1 MKPHVDDTAPVSE
14 ETIVLLTSTT
24 NSGNY
29 GIATTTTSES
39 LCQQRH
45 HAFLH
50 GDSFGSSFVFPY
62 QEEEDEVPATG
73 LLEGVVFR
81 YGSKSSH
88 GLSASLRSLDMTDK
102 EQQQQQQQQERSILG
117 IGFIVIGS
125 ICFSCMF
132 LFVKLM
138 EGIANSFTL
147 IFFRSL
153 LQIAVCLLIVVKNQE
168 HPLGQPSAR
177 LWLLLRGG
185 AGAAAVVAFYFCI
198 QHLPLPDAVTLQFTV
213 PPFAAAFALAI
224 LGEPIELI
232 DVAGS
237 IVCFAGVALIAHP
250 TWLFGDTNEADAD
263 NDPSENS
270 PTAILIGL
278 LGAALA
284 GLAYV
289 SVRPI
294 RDRASANVMV
304 LYFAACSIPI
314 TMLGSF
320 WCLGTWQVWG
330 DKRLLSSVWN
340 VSLLLLVGASAYLGQ
355 FFTNLGL
362 QRETA
367 ATATLVMCTQIVWTY
382 VFELT
387 FLHETIIG
395 WSIGGTALILSFMVV
410 VGIRKMRQEIS

>member
-1 MKPHVDDTAPVSE
+1 
-14 ETIVLLTSTT
+14 
-24 NSGNY
+24 
-29 GIATTTTSES
+29 
-39 LCQQRH
+39 
-45 HAFLH
+45 
-50 GDSFGSSFVFPY
+50 
-62 QEEEDEVPATG
+62 
-73 LLEGVVFR
+73 
-81 YGSKSSH
+81 
-88 GLSASLRSLDMTDK
+88 
-102 EQQQQQQQQERSILG
+102 
-117 IGFIVIGS
+117 
-125 ICFSCMF
+125 MF

-320 WCLGTWQVWG
+320 WCLGNVGDVHPNRLDLCLRAHVLTRNYYWVEYWG
-330 DKRLLSSVWN
+330 D
-340 VSLLLLVGASAYLGQ
+340 GTY
-355 FFTNLGL
+355 
-362 QRETA
+362 
-367 ATATLVMCTQIVWTY
+367 IVVY
-382 VFELT
+382 
-387 FLHETIIG
+387 
-395 WSIGGTALILSFMVV
+395 GGCGDSENEARDILSFTW
-410 VGIRKMRQEIS
+410 